1 MIAAATGFSQVKIE
15 YAAVLPMLVVLG
27 AAMVGVLVEA
37 FAPRTLRYALQ
48 VGVTLVGLLV
58 AFLALVL
65 GAKNHQAVTAGGSV
79 VIDGPALMFQGAILV
94 LAFLAVMVMSERFQG
109 SSLDAF
115 TQSGASVP
123 GSPMETNAVRL
134 GATSTEVFPLVLF
147 AVSGMML
154 FPASGDLLTVFIAL
168 EVLSLPLYIL
178 TGLARRRRLLSQ
190 EASMKYFLLGAFSS
204 AFFLFGAALV
214 FGFAGSLNF
223 SNIAAAIATGGDRDG
238 ILIPGVLLVAV
249 GLLFKIGAIPF
260 HAWTPD
266 AYQGAPTPVSG
277 FMAAC
282 TKVAAFGAFLR
293 VFYVAF
299 PGMAWN
305 WQPVVTVVA
314 ILTMVVGAVM
324 LVTQTDIKRLLAY
337 SSIVQAGFILVGV
350 VALDRAAVTGTIVYV
365 VTYGLATV
373 AAFALVAMVRS
384 GGNEATHLSQW
395 AGLAKTN
402 PVVGGLMALMM
413 IAFAGIPLTSLF
425 TAKYAIFSAAVGHGG
440 TWLAVIGVVFS
451 AVAAF
456 VYVRVVVL
464 MYFSE
469 PTGDTVVLSP
479 SVLSAVAITAC
490 AVLTVALGVF
500 PSPLLDMADHYSQF
514 MR

>member
-1 MIAAATGFSQVKIE
+1 MIAAANGFTQAKIE
-15 YAAVLPMLVVLG
+15 YAAVVPMLVVFG
-27 AAMVGVLVEA
+27 TAMLGVLVEA
-37 FAPRTLRYALQ
+37 FAPRPARYAVQIGLTLLGVLASFLTLVFFARDHQ
-48 VGVTLVGLLV
+48 GVT
-58 AFLALVL
+58 AA
-65 GAKNHQAVTAGGSV
+65 GSV
-79 VIDGPALMFQGAILV
+79 VIDGPALMFQGAVLV
-94 LAFLAVMVMSERFQG
+94 LAFLSVLVMAERFDS

-134 GATSTEVFPLVLF
+134 GATSTEIFPLVLF
-147 AVSGMML
+147 AVGGMML

-178 TGLARRRRLLSQ
+178 TGMARRRRLLSQ

-204 AFFLFGAALV
+204 AFYLFGAALV

-223 SNIAAAIATGGDRDG
+223 STIATAISQGGGRDS

-249 GLLFKIGAIPF
+249 GLLFKIGAVPF
-260 HAWTPD
+260 HSWTPD
-266 AYQGAPTPVSG
+266 AYQGAPTPVAG

-299 PGMAWN
+299 PGMQWN
-305 WQPVVTVVA
+305 WQPVVVVVA
-314 ILTMVVGAVM
+314 LLTMIVGTVM

-350 VALDRAAVTGTIVYV
+350 VALDRQAVSGTIVYV
-365 VTYGLATV
+365 ITYGFATL

-440 TWLAVIGVVFS
+440 TWLALVGVVFS
-451 AVAAF
+451 AIAAF
-456 VYVRVVVL
+456 VYVRVIVL

-469 PTGDTVVLSP
+469 PTGETVVLTP
-479 SVLSAVAITAC
+479 SALTGVAVTVAAI
-490 AVLTVALGVF
+490 LTVALGVF
-500 PSPLLDMADHYSQF
+500 PAPLLDMAHNYSQF
-514 MR
+514 LR

>member
-1 MIAAATGFSQVKIE
+1 MIAAATGFSQTKIE
-15 YAAVLPMLVVLG
+15 YAAVVPMLVIFGV
-27 AAMVGVLVEA
+27 AMIGVVIEA
-37 FAPRTLRYALQ
+37 FVPRRSRYVVQ
-48 VGVTLVGLLV
+48 VAVTLLGLLA
-58 AFLALVL
+58 AFLTLIFSARDH
-65 GAKNHQAVTAGGSV
+65 KAVTAGGSV
-79 VIDGPALMFQGAILV
+79 VIDGPALMFQGTVLV
-94 LAFLAVMVMSERFQG
+94 LSFLAVLVMAERFDG
-109 SSLDAF
+109 TSIDAF

-147 AVSGMML
+147 AVGGMML
-154 FPASGDLLTVFIAL
+154 FPAAGDLLTVFIAL

-214 FGFAGSLNF
+214 FGYAGSLNF
-223 SNIAAAIATGGDRDG
+223 GTIAAAVSSGSGRDG
-238 ILIPGVLLVAV
+238 ILIPGIFLVAV
-249 GLLFKIGAIPF
+249 GLLFKIGAVPF
-260 HAWTPD
+260 HSWTPD
-266 AYQGAPTPVSG
+266 AYQGAPTPVAG

-299 PGMAWN
+299 PGMKWN
-305 WQPVVTVVA
+305 WQPIVVVVA
-314 ILTMVVGAVM
+314 ILTMVVGAV
-324 LVTQTDIKRLLAY
+324 LSVTQTDIKRLLAY
-337 SSIVQAGFILVGV
+337 SSITQAGFILVGV
-350 VALDRAAVTGTIVYV
+350 VALDRQAVSGTIVYV
-365 VTYGLATV
+365 ITYGFATI

-395 AGLAKTN
+395 AGLGKTS
-402 PVVGGLMALMM
+402 PIVAALMALMM

-425 TAKYAIFSAAVGHGG
+425 TAKYAVFSAAVGHGG
-440 TWLAVIGVVFS
+440 TWLALIGVIFS

-456 VYVRVVVL
+456 VYVRVIVL

-469 PTGDTVVLSP
+469 PTGDTVVLTP
-479 SVLSAVAITAC
+479 SALTGIAVTVA

-500 PSPLLDMADHYSQF
+500 PTPLLDMAHNYSQF